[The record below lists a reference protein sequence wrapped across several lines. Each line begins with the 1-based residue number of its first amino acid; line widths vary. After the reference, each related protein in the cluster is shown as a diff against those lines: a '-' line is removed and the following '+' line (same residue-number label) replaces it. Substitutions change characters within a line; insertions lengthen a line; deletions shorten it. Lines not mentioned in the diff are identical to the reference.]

1 MRERKGKS
9 RVFSVNSH
17 RQVLVTGATG
27 YVGGRLVESLL
38 NNEISVRV
46 FIRDKSKINE
56 QPWAKSVEVAQGNA
70 NDFDSLRSALTGI
83 HTAFYLLH
91 SLNMGKKFDEIERQM
106 AANFARAAK
115 EANVKQIVYLG
126 GIANDKKAS
135 QHLAS
140 RAQVGTELAAT
151 GVPTME
157 LRAGIILGAG
167 SASFEMVR
175 HLTHRLPIMT
185 TPKWISNLTHPIGVR
200 DVLWYLVNAAQLSNP
215 VSGVFDIGG
224 PDVMR
229 YSEMM
234 QKFAKVSG
242 LRRRII
248 IKIPVLTPRLA
259 SLWIGLV
266 TPLPS
271 ALARPLVHS
280 LISEVVADPN
290 KSIDA
295 VIPKPPQGLMG
306 VEQAMELALAR
317 VNENKVKTRWSDAT
331 LPAHPWQKAQSDPSW
346 AGEITYRDTRVV
358 RTNATLHSA
367 WETIEEIGGDTG
379 WYGSDFLW
387 FLRGLLDRLI
397 GGVGLR
403 RGRRDP
409 KHLRVGDSLDFWRV
423 ESLEREDHL
432 RLYAE
437 MILPGK
443 AWLEFRLRK
452 ISPSSEIGE
461 TGEIEAIEEIEIV
474 QEAIFLPRGLGGT
487 LYWYVIKPLH
497 AFVFPTML
505 RNIVRSA
512 KRKDYFGGQ

>member
-1 MRERKGKS
+1 
-9 RVFSVNSH
+9 
-17 RQVLVTGATG
+17 
-27 YVGGRLVESLL
+27 VESLL
-38 NNEISVRV
+38 NHELSVRV
-46 FIRDKSKINE
+46 FIRDNGKIKD
-56 QPWAKSVEVAQGNA
+56 QPWAKSVEVAVGNA
-70 NDFDSLRSALTGI
+70 NDFESLRQALTGV
-83 HTAFYLLH
+83 HTSFYLLH
-91 SLNMGKKFDEIERQM
+91 SLNMGKKFDEIEQQM
-106 AANFARAAK
+106 AVNFARAAK
-115 EANVKQIVYLG
+115 EANVNQIVYLG
-126 GIANDKKAS
+126 GIANDKNAS

-140 RAQVGTELAAT
+140 RAQVGSELAAT

-157 LRAGIILGAG
+157 LRAGIIIGAG

-185 TPKWISNLTHPIGVR
+185 TPRWVSNLTHPIAVR
-200 DVLWYLVNAAQLSNP
+200 DVLWYLTNAAQLRDP

-224 PDVMR
+224 PDVMK

-234 QKFAKVSG
+234 QIFAKVSG

-248 IKIPVLTPRLA
+248 IRIPVLTPRLA

-280 LISEVVADPN
+280 LISEVVADPA

-295 VIPKPPQGLMG
+295 VIARPPHGLMG

-346 AGEITYRDTRVV
+346 AGETTYRDIRIAHT
-358 RTNATLHSA
+358 AASLASA

-387 FLRGLLDRLI
+387 FLRGLIDRLI

-409 KHLRVGDSLDFWRV
+409 EHLRVGDSLDFWRV

-443 AWLEFRLRK
+443 AWLEFRVRR
-452 ISPSSEIGE
+452 IPPSDESNESN
-461 TGEIEAIEEIEIV
+461 EIEIV
-474 QEAIFLPRGLGGT
+474 QEAIFAPRGLGGT
-487 LYWYVIKPLH
+487 LYWYAIKPLH

-512 KRKDYFGGQ
+512 KRKDYFGA